1 MTERPFRFGLVAGRM
16 SGARQWAELVRRAE
30 ALGFDTLLVPD
41 VVGGPAPMIA
51 ATAAAAATKSLRVG
65 SYVLVAAL
73 RRPRM
78 LAWEASTLHRL
89 SGGRFELGLGAGRPT
104 SLRDAETLGVPL
116 GSPGDRVRA
125 VADTITAVRALEADL
140 RPPILVAASGP
151 RMSALAARDA
161 DIVALGLPPMATEP
175 HLADAV
181 DRVRLATRDRPE
193 RPELALNLLHAG
205 GGDPPAWLKQAI
217 GIDAQVL
224 ADTGAVSVLAGSASE
239 MAGTLRSRRA
249 RFGVSYVTAGAHLAE
264 ILAPV
269 VELLRG
275 A

>member
-16 SGARQWAELVRRAE
+16 GGARQWAELSRRAE

-41 VVGGPAPMIA
+41 VAGGPAPMIA
-51 ATAAAAATKSLRVG
+51 ATAAAAATRSLRVG

-78 LAWEASTLHRL
+78 LAWEASTLHQL

-116 GSPGDRVRA
+116 GSSGDRVRA
-125 VADTITAVRALEADL
+125 VAATITAVRALEADL

-161 DIVALGLPPMATEP
+161 DIVALGLPPTATEP
-175 HLADAV
+175 QLADTV
-181 DRVRLATRDRPE
+181 DRMRLAAREQPE
-193 RPELALNLLHAG
+193 PPELALNLLHAG
-205 GGDPPAWLKQAI
+205 RGDPPGWLKQVT
-217 GIDAQVL
+217 GIDPQEL
-224 ADTGAVSVLAGSASE
+224 ADAGAVSVLAGSTSA
-239 MAGTLRSRRA
+239 MAGVLKSRRE
-249 RFGVSYVTAGAHLAE
+249 RFGVSYVTAGVHLAE

-275 A
+275 T